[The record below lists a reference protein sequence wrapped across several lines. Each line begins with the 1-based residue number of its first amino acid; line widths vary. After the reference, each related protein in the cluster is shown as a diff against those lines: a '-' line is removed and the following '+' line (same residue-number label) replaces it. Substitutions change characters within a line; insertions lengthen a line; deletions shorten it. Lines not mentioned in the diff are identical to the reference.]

1 MAAETDVP
9 LIDIGLQ
16 VGCADQSHSTALFW
30 TPVSLT
36 PKAYRA
42 HPRHA

>member
-16 VGCADQSHSTALFW
+16 LGCANQSHCTALFR
-30 TPVSLT
+30 THVSLT

-42 HPRHA
+42 HTGHT